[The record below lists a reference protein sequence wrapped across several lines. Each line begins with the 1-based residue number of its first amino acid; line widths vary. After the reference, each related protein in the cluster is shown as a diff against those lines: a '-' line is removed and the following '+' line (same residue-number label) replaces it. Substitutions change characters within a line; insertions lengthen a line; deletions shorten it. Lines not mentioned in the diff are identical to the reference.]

1 MTAGKR
7 RVVVTGLGMVSP
19 VGLNVKESWSSI
31 LAGRSGVG
39 PITAFDASELPVR
52 IAAEVK
58 GFDGGE
64 FLPRKDLKKM
74 DLFIQYS
81 IAAGVEAM
89 QDSGYEVTEVNA
101 ERIGVN
107 IGSGM
112 GGLVMIQEGISNLV
126 QKGHRRIT
134 PFFVP
139 ATIINMAS
147 GNLSIK
153 LGLKG
158 PNLAMVTACAS
169 GSHAI
174 GDSAR
179 LIACGDVDAMIAGG
193 AESPISGI
201 GISGFSQA
209 KALSTRNDDPTAASR
224 PWDRDRDGFVLGE
237 GAGLVFLE
245 EYEQARAR
253 GAHIYAELI
262 GFGMSG
268 DAHHMTSP
276 SPSGEG
282 AARCMKNA
290 LRDAELNPEDIQY
303 INAHGTST
311 PAGDQAETAAAKTVY
326 GDHVYKLAMSS
337 TKSMTGHGM
346 GAAGGF
352 EAVFCALALRDQVMP
367 ATINLDNP
375 GPDQDLDYVAHTAR
389 DAKFDVVMSNSF
401 GFGGTNA
408 TVILKKLD

>member
-31 LAGRSGVG
+31 LAGHSGVG
-39 PITAFDASELPVR
+39 PITAFDASDLPVR
-52 IAAEVK
+52 IAAAVK

-89 QDSGYEVTEVNA
+89 QDSGYEVTDANA

-375 GPDQDLDYVAHTAR
+375 GPDQDLDYVPHTAR
-389 DAKFDVVMSNSF
+389 DAKLDVVMSNSF

>member
-31 LAGRSGVG
+31 LAGHSGVG

-58 GFDGGE
+58 GFDGSE

-89 QDSGYEVTEVNA
+89 QDSGYEVTDANA

-389 DAKFDVVMSNSF
+389 DAKLDVVMSNSF